1 MATYTGQ
8 FGVIKTAANTI
19 GEVKNFEVSTT
30 ADTAD
35 STVQGD
41 VWKKN
46 VTLQNS
52 WSGQLTAQ
60 WDNTDAGQTELALG
74 AEVTLTLQ
82 PAGTDGTG
90 VANQFTGDAIVTGIT
105 YPSDMAAMIDTNITF
120 IGTGVLTQA
129 VSS

>member
-1 MATYTGQ
+1 MPSYTGQ

-19 GEVKNFEVSTT
+19 GQVKSFSVSTT

-35 STVQGD
+35 STYQGLD
-41 VWKKN
+41 WKENK
-46 VTLQNS
+46 TLQKS
-52 WSGQLTAQ
+52 WSGSLNAL

-82 PAGTDGTG
+82 PAGTAGTG
-90 VANQFTGDAIVTGIT
+90 VANELTGNAIITGIE
-105 YPSDMAAMIDTNITF
+105 YPSDMASMIETSISF
-120 IGTGVLTQA
+120 IGDGVLSQS